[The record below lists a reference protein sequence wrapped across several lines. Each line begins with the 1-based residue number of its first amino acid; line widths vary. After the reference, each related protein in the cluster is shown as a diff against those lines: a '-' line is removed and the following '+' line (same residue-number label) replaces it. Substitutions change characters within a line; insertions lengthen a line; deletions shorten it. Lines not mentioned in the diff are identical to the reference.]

1 MDPYDGKSVLRIGRR
16 TLFLKKRGNFLEM
29 YLVKERIALVSEPQ
43 VVSIHNFHME
53 NLRKK
58 QKWA

>member
-29 YLVKERIALVSEPQ
+29 YLVKEGAAPISGSQ
-43 VVSIHNFHME
+43 MGSIHNFHME